1 MSITAK
7 TSELTVAE
15 ARPQHEGPVVGDFMF
30 AKEMLRSPAVVQA
43 ARGADEIRR
52 VTPPEHLSVF
62 FLDGDLHKKRRG
74 QIARFFTPKAMKTTH
89 RPVMDES
96 TAKLIARLRKSGR
109 EQLDLMSF
117 ELACDVAAKIVG
129 LTNSDPR
136 AMALRIRKSFTTLK
150 EVPEGKLART
160 VFRLGKTFAQLQVM
174 VRDVLPAVRAR
185 RKQREDDV
193 LSLLIDEGYGLK
205 SMFIEC
211 QTYAS
216 AGMMTTREFIVLACW
231 QLLEN
236 PDIKQR
242 FIDADER
249 GQFAILEEILRLDPV
264 VTFVHRKADTDT
276 TFEDGKTVR
285 AGEYYTVDLRAVNR
299 DETVV
304 GSDPEHFDIGRATRQ
319 NMSSS
324 WMIFGDG
331 PHRCPGAQVA
341 LHEARVFLDSLL
353 RVPGL
358 RLANPPTPFWTGT
371 TYELH
376 GAYIECDRA

>member
-1 MSITAK
+1 MTISAK
-7 TSELTVAE
+7 TAALTEAE
-15 ARPQHEGPVVGDFMF
+15 ARPQHQGPVVGDFMF
-30 AKEMLRSPAVVQA
+30 AKELLRSPAVVQA

-52 VTPPEHLSVF
+52 ITPPEHLSVF
-62 FLDGDLHKKRRG
+62 FLDGEMHKKRRG
-74 QIARFFTPKAMKTTH
+74 QIARFFTPKAMKTSY
-89 RPVMDES
+89 RPVMEES

-109 EQLDLMSF
+109 EQLDLLSF

-129 LTNSDPR
+129 LTNSEPR
-136 AMALRIRKSFTTLK
+136 AMALRIRNSFTTLK
-150 EVPEGKLART
+150 EIPKGHVVRFF
-160 VFRLGKTFAQLQVM
+160 FRLKKSLLQLNVL
-174 VRDVLPAVRAR
+174 VRDVLPAIRAR

-193 LSLLIDEGYGLK
+193 LSLLIDEGYTTK

-236 PDIKQR
+236 PEVKER
-242 FIDADER
+242 FIAADER
-249 GQFAILEEILRLDPV
+249 GQYAILEEILRLDPV
-264 VTFVHRKADTDT
+264 VTFVHRRADADATL
-276 TFEDGKTVR
+276 EDGRTVK
-285 AGEYYTVDLRAVNR
+285 AGEYYTVDLRAANR
-299 DETVV
+299 DEAIV
-304 GSDPEHFDIGRATRQ
+304 GADPENFDIDRAARQ

-341 LHEARVFLDSLL
+341 LHEARVFLDSLMRL
-353 RVPGL
+353 PGV
-358 RLANPPTPFWTGT
+358 RLANAPTPYWTGT

-376 GAYIECDRA
+376 GAFIECDRA

>member
-1 MSITAK
+1 MAK

-15 ARPQHEGPVVGDFMF
+15 ARPQHGGPIVEDFML

-52 VTPPEHLSVF
+52 ITPPEHLSVF

-74 QIARFFTPKAMKTTH
+74 QIARFFTPKAMKTIH
-89 RPVMDES
+89 RPIIDES

-109 EQLDLMSF
+109 EQLDLLSF

-129 LTNSDPR
+129 LTNSNPR
-136 AMALRIRKSFTTLK
+136 AMALRIRKSFVTLK
-150 EVPEGKLART
+150 EVPEGKFARSL
-160 VFRLGKTFAQLQVM
+160 FRFGKTVAQLQVM
-174 VRDVLPAVRAR
+174 IRDVLPAVRAR

-193 LSLLIDEGYGLK
+193 LSLLIDEGYGTK
-205 SMFIEC
+205 AMFIEC

-236 PDIKQR
+236 PPVRDR
-242 FIDADER
+242 FLDENER

-264 VTFVHRKADTDT
+264 VTFVHRKAETNT
-276 TFEDGKTVR
+276 TLEDGTKMQ

-299 DETVV
+299 DEAVV
-304 GSDPEHFDIGRATRQ
+304 GAEPEVFDIERAARQ

-341 LHEARVFLDSLL
+341 LHEARVFLDALL

-358 RLANPPTPFWTGT
+358 RLANPPTPYWTGT

-376 GAYIECDRA
+376 GAYVECDRA